1 MKTISLLLA
10 LAAALLAGAANAQSG
25 EQLLT
30 SKGCLGCH
38 GIDERKMGPALKE
51 AAAKYKGAEAK
62 LIAAL
67 KEGKGH
73 PVKVD
78 ATDAELKAVIG
89 YLAGQQAAPAKPAA
103 PRPQA
108 QAAPAKPA
116 AAPAPA
122 AAALDNATCLGC
134 HGNEGFAL
142 PGADGKTRSLH
153 VRQEKFESSVHGK
166 RQCVEC
172 HKDITEIPHPK
183 VAQRKVSCVQCHE
196 ALWASAQKENKTLEN
211 ARLGV
216 VIEQINKYMH
226 SIHARPNR
234 DDQSRT
240 NATCYNCHEA
250 HYVYP
255 KDSAARTEW
264 RLSIPDACGKCHAKQ
279 RAAYATSV
287 HGKEVLEKRNLY
299 AAVCSDCHTTHDI
312 DTPEAAP
319 IRLAITRNCGT
330 CHVENLRTYTET
342 YHGQVNTLG
351 YAHTAKCFDCHGSHA
366 VQRVSNP
373 ASTVHPDN
381 RLRTCQKCHTGAT
394 AGFVTFEPHATSHDF
409 GRYPYVW
416 LATKFMIAL
425 LVGVFVFFWT
435 HTALWFYREY
445 QDRQERKA
453 RPHVVAD
460 ESLQLQG
467 KQYRRFGP
475 VWRLAHLVFA
485 LSVMTLVLTGMAV
498 FFADSAW
505 AKVVMAAFGSPK
517 VAALVHRTA
526 AAIMLGIF
534 FVHLV
539 VFLMRIGRNW
549 RTFQWFGPLS
559 LVPNWQDLKDIIAM
573 FQWFLGRIPRPV
585 FDRWTYW
592 EKFDYWAVFW
602 GMAIIGGSGSMLA
615 FPSATASVLPG
626 WMFNVATIVHG
637 EEAVLAAVFLFT
649 VHFFNNHFRPD
660 KFPLDTVMFTGAVP
674 LEEFRREH
682 ALEYHRLVATG
693 QLAKYLVDAPSRPMT
708 LGSKVL
714 GFSLIAIGLTLLVL
728 VLTGFVARMG

>member
-1 MKTISLLLA
+1 MKTNSLLLA

-25 EQLLT
+25 EPLLT

-38 GIDERKMGPALKE
+38 GI
-51 AAAKYKGAEAK
+51 
-62 LIAAL
+62 
-67 KEGKGH
+67 
-73 PVKVD
+73 
-78 ATDAELKAVIG
+78 
-89 YLAGQQAAPAKPAA
+89 
-103 PRPQA
+103 
-108 QAAPAKPA
+108 
-116 AAPAPA
+116 
-122 AAALDNATCLGC
+122 
-134 HGNEGFAL
+134 EGFAM
-142 PGADGKTRSLH
+142 PGADGKMRSLH
-153 VRQEKFESSVHGK
+153 VTKEKFESSVHGK
-166 RQCVEC
+166 RDCVEC
-172 HKDITEIPHPK
+172 HRDITEIPHRKTAP
-183 VAQRKVSCVQCHE
+183 RKVSCVQCHE
-196 ALWASAQKENKTLEN
+196 ALWAGALKENKSAEN

-216 VIEQINKYMH
+216 VVEQINKYMH

-255 KDSAARTEW
+255 KDSAARAEW

-279 RAAYATSV
+279 REAYATSV

-312 DTPEAAP
+312 DTPEGAP
-319 IRLAITRNCGT
+319 VRLAITRNCGT
-330 CHVENLRTYTET
+330 CHAESLRTYTET

-366 VQRVSNP
+366 VQRVADS

-381 RLRTCQKCHTGAT
+381 RLGTCRKCHADAT

-409 GRYPYVW
+409 ARYPYVW

-425 LVGVFVFFWT
+425 LVGVFLFFWT

-445 QDRQERKA
+445 QDRRERRA

-467 KQYRRFGP
+467 RQYQRFGP

-505 AKVVMAAFGSPK
+505 AKTVMTAFGGPK
-517 VAALVHRTA
+517 TAAIVHRTA
-526 AAIMLGIF
+526 AAVMLGIF

-539 VFLMRIGRNW
+539 YLVIRIGRNW
-549 RTFQWFGPLS
+549 RTFQWFGPVS

-573 FQWFLGRIPRPV
+573 FRWFLGRIPRPV

-602 GMAIIGGSGSMLA
+602 GMAIIGGSGFMLA
-615 FPSATASVLPG
+615 FPGATASVLPG
-626 WMFNVATIVHG
+626 WTFNVATIVHG

-682 ALEYHRLVATG
+682 ALEYHRLVETG
-693 QLAKYLVDAPSRPMT
+693 QLAKYLVDAPTRPMA
-708 LGSKVL
+708 LGAKIL
-714 GFSLIAIGLTLLVL
+714 GFTLIAFGLTLLIL
-728 VLTGFVARMG
+728 VLAGFAGRS

>member
-1 MKTISLLLA
+1 MKAISLWLA
-10 LAAALLAGAANAQSG
+10 LAAASLAGAANAQSG

-38 GIDERKMGPALKE
+38 GIDEKKMGPALRQ
-51 AAAKYKGAEAK
+51 AAAKYRGAETK

-67 KEGKGH
+67 KAGKGH
-73 PVKVD
+73 PIQVD
-78 ATDAELKAVIG
+78 ATDAELKAMIG
-89 YLAGQQAAPAKPAA
+89 YLAA
-103 PRPQA
+103 R
-108 QAAPAKPA
+108 AKPA

-142 PGADGKTRSLH
+142 PDADGKMRSLH
-153 VRQEKFESSVHGK
+153 VTKEKFESSVHGK

-172 HKDITEIPHPK
+172 HKDITAIPHPK

-196 ALWASAQKENKTLEN
+196 ALWASAQKENKTADN

-216 VIEQINKYMH
+216 VVEQINKYMH

-366 VQRVSNP
+366 IQRVSNP

-381 RLRTCQKCHTGAT
+381 RLRTCRKCHTGAT

-416 LATKFMIAL
+416 IATKFMIAL

-475 VWRLAHLVFA
+475 VWRLAHLLFA

-539 VFLMRIGRNW
+539 YFLIRIGRNW

-602 GMAIIGGSGSMLA
+602 GMAIIGGSGLMLA

-674 LEEFRREH
+674 LQEFRHEH
-682 ALEYHRLVATG
+682 ALEYQRLLETG

-728 VLTGFVARMG
+728 VLTGFAARMG